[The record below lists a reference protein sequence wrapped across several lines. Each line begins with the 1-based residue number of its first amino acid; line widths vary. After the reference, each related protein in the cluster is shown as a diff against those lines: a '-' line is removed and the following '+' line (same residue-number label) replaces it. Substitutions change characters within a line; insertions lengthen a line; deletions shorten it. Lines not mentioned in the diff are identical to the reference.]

1 MSAQQEGT
9 VRFHQSTKTNRSRGV
24 RSSMRSSIFS
34 GSSVGPVVARY
45 RDHFSLQAPTSVV
58 KFQDSNSAARV
69 IYNGNSQLVLEEK
82 YDKEIKKRRVT
93 IKQMSE
99 EAGGSLFAL
108 RFTYTLVGAFF
119 TGFLF
124 VFSMHVI
131 MFVVLDLAI
140 NAGLTDLSEASWPS
154 ALGVFLSMPVL
165 VHSFALAMMLAGL
178 FVQDLWKGHILF
190 KKFVLPSQ
198 RDELIEWIFL
208 LGMLIIPLC
217 VIGGLLMSGTERW
230 WELGSLVWFFC
241 VFCFYLFFLISVLW
255 YETRIF
261 FHFVL
266 ESSVVSNRD
275 SLLGVIWACIE
286 MRGKHTWSGYSRT
299 NYASFGSPDSSLT
312 EESRKMV
319 VEGTLIENQRSLYSR
334 FSQWSALEGILYNK
348 LETPRRL
355 YSVDDVT
362 ARRPY
367 ITSYSWSL
375 ERYFCRPRKTRYI
388 RILQG
393 PGAVTSPQLK
403 SAIVCSFIGA
413 LLIYFLLAALM
424 VHNGSS
430 AMNILAVL
438 LVMAIVS
445 LPLIFAPIKS
455 YNELRKLR
463 LLKRR
468 HRAMVK
474 ESQVVRLVTIEED
487 EPEHADTHAGDTHK
501 HSTPS
506 EPIGEEVVDL
516 PYEHGTIRVR
526 RITMDGIES
535 NNSEVEHVLSTDD
548 DKALGSEPPA
558 NNVDSVPD
566 VEKNIVEPEVSAPKR
581 SVRISEDNIDEFHA
595 SNSTVGF
602 GTSLGLLWSGFETE
616 DEISMGVF
624 FVAERYR
631 ITSPTPAFS
640 GFIFFS
646 ALLLLVIYPTISLY
660 LIESWQLATFYLAIA
675 IGMFLRH
682 HTNASLLL
690 QETGMVNPPEEGSD
704 PIKVWENQS
713 RLSQVAATVSRGK
726 SYYAWRFVFAI
737 FAVVVI
743 LLGIQAQGTSLDNT
757 ETEYFTVRRGFYYE
771 EQKTLH
777 YTSCEFDKDI
787 EGNPQSTLIDY
798 MFLSALAYRTP
809 NETAFNLR
817 SWYGPGVVE
826 ERVDI
831 VDSFRATNQDNT
843 PVFYK
848 LFTASLPGN
857 RTHAIISIRGTHN
870 PWDMFA
876 DGQLWGAAVLLQLVR
891 AVLPFGY
898 IFDPILHHMVT
909 ISSFLQSGSLD
920 KMSFYRSTTDFAN
933 HLTSS
938 SNFSSVLLTGHSLGG
953 GLAIISGAQAEL
965 QAVAVSGP
973 NAKISRNR
981 LNVTVENLERYTFNI
996 KPDRDPVAMVDDPT
1010 KNLQQIECTAP
1021 HNELFACHNIRRS
1034 LCEGMYTCGTKGRP
1048 VVCECATL
1056 FGYPE
1061 PKALDNNTISFA
1073 EACTGARVV
1082 VP

>member
-1 MSAQQEGT
+1 
-9 VRFHQSTKTNRSRGV
+9 
-24 RSSMRSSIFS
+24 
-34 GSSVGPVVARY
+34 
-45 RDHFSLQAPTSVV
+45 
-58 KFQDSNSAARV
+58 
-69 IYNGNSQLVLEEK
+69 
-82 YDKEIKKRRVT
+82 
-93 IKQMSE
+93 
-99 EAGGSLFAL
+99 
-108 RFTYTLVGAFF
+108 
-119 TGFLF
+119 
-124 VFSMHVI
+124 
-131 MFVVLDLAI
+131 
-140 NAGLTDLSEASWPS
+140 
-154 ALGVFLSMPVL
+154 
-165 VHSFALAMMLAGL
+165 
-178 FVQDLWKGHILF
+178 
-190 KKFVLPSQ
+190 
-198 RDELIEWIFL
+198 
-208 LGMLIIPLC
+208 
-217 VIGGLLMSGTERW
+217 
-230 WELGSLVWFFC
+230 
-241 VFCFYLFFLISVLW
+241 
-255 YETRIF
+255 
-261 FHFVL
+261 
-266 ESSVVSNRD
+266 
-275 SLLGVIWACIE
+275 
-286 MRGKHTWSGYSRT
+286 
-299 NYASFGSPDSSLT
+299 
-312 EESRKMV
+312 
-319 VEGTLIENQRSLYSR
+319 
-334 FSQWSALEGILYNK
+334 
-348 LETPRRL
+348 
-355 YSVDDVT
+355 
-362 ARRPY
+362 
-367 ITSYSWSL
+367 
-375 ERYFCRPRKTRYI
+375 
-388 RILQG
+388 
-393 PGAVTSPQLK
+393 
-403 SAIVCSFIGA
+403 
-413 LLIYFLLAALM
+413 
-424 VHNGSS
+424 
-430 AMNILAVL
+430 MNILAVL

-474 ESQVVRLVTIEED
+474 ESQVVRLGTIEED
-487 EPEHADTHAGDTHK
+487 EPEHADTNAGDTHK
-501 HSTPS
+501 PPPA
-506 EPIGEEVVDL
+506 EPIGDEVWIC
-516 PYEHGTIRVR
+516 PT
-526 RITMDGIES
+526 
-535 NNSEVEHVLSTDD
+535 
-548 DKALGSEPPA
+548 
-558 NNVDSVPD
+558 
-566 VEKNIVEPEVSAPKR
+566 
-581 SVRISEDNIDEFHA
+581 
-595 SNSTVGF
+595 STVRF
-602 GTSLGLLWSGFETE
+602 GSAGSKWMELRVTTVRLNMSWLLMMTKLRFWDKSWLTLVWFRDRRRNFYGCLLCGRT
-616 DEISMGVF
+616 ISD
-624 FVAERYR
+624 YK
-631 ITSPTPAFS
+631 PYPAFS

-646 ALLLLVIYPTISLY
+646 ALLLFVIYPTISLY

-1034 LCEGMYTCGTKGRP
+1034 LCEGMYKCGTNGRP

-1061 PKALDNNTISFA
+1061 PKPLADNTISFA